1 MECHTSAAG
10 FALGPEIAQLDL
22 DFTYPATGR
31 TGNQV
36 ATMDAVNY
44 FTATPPSGI
53 APLVDPTDAG
63 APLNDRARAY
73 LHTNCAQCHRPGGP
87 TPSDMDLRYTTPL
100 NSTNACNAPP
110 RQGRL
115 GNPSALLIAPGAP
128 ENSLVIERA
137 TRRDV
142 HGMPPLGS
150 SIVDTGG
157 IALLTNWINDLSSCN

>member
-1 MECHTSAAG
+1 
-10 FALGPEIAQLDL
+10 
-22 DFTYPATGR
+22 
-31 TGNQV
+31 
-36 ATMDAVNY
+36 
-44 FTATPPSGI
+44 
-53 APLVDPTDAG
+53 
-63 APLNDRARAY
+63 
-73 LHTNCAQCHRPGGP
+73 
-87 TPSDMDLRYTTPL
+87 MDLRYTTPL